1 MSWLDVPTT
10 QQMSDRASSAIEVG
24 TINAAR
30 SSEAC
35 WPSARS
41 QGVQRRP
48 LSLPASMWAS
58 HRPPPC
64 RVDLPARKSAL
75 ARRHGRQTT
84 ADAVA
89 EAAHITALWARHG
102 FHAER
107 RKPLIHAFLGRNPL
121 TGRLPSGDPITPVV
135 TYPETIDLA
144 RVLATLR

>member
-1 MSWLDVPTT
+1 
-10 QQMSDRASSAIEVG
+10 
-24 TINAAR
+24 
-30 SSEAC
+30 
-35 WPSARS
+35 
-41 QGVQRRP
+41 
-48 LSLPASMWAS
+48 MWAS

-144 RVLATLR
+144 RVLATLRWRHPTGPATKREVREFGRDINHHLAIHYHPQDSPYDPLFHWFQKRHEECRP